1 MDFALQYSPTLQSF
15 DLMVDGATA
24 DFVREDTLQSAV
36 VLSLLCDRSAQAHEV
51 PAGADRRGWWAD
63 AFSQANAIDR
73 AGSESFGS
81 RLWLLMREKQLP
93 QTRERVR
100 DYVKEALAWMV
111 EDGMAEG
118 AEVTVF
124 APRAG
129 WYVADVALQLRAG
142 TRRFRFEWNGDAQ
155 LWHLAGE
162 LA

>member
-1 MDFALQYSPTLQSF
+1 MDFALQYNPAQQGF
-15 DLMVDGATA
+15 DLSIDAATA
-24 DFVREDTLQSAV
+24 DFAREDTLQTAV
-36 VLSLLCDRSAQAHEV
+36 VLSLLCDRTAQAHEV

-63 AFSQANAIDR
+63 AFSQANPIDR
-73 AGSESFGS
+73 ASTESFGS
-81 RLWLLMREKQLP
+81 RLWLLMREKQLA

-118 AEVTVF
+118 VEVTVF

-129 WYVADVALQLRAG
+129 WYVADVGLQLRTG
-142 TRRFRFEWNGDAQ
+142 NRRFRFEWNGDLQ